1 MDPSFLVR
9 GLIIGFAIAAPVGP
23 IGVLCIQRTLGK
35 GRIYGLLSGLGAA
48 TADGTYGLIAGFGLT
63 FISSFLIG
71 QQLWIRLIGGV
82 FLLYLGL
89 RTILS
94 KPAQREREQATTIK
108 GENLLAAYV
117 STLFLTL
124 TNPLTILSFAAI
136 FAGIGAGG
144 ANRSYISAAVL
155 VLGVFLGSAL
165 WWVILSSG
173 VSILRTKLNTQALRW
188 VNRISGAIIITFG
201 VLALLSLRVAL

>member
-1 MDPSFLVR
+1 M
-9 GLIIGFAIAAPVGP
+9 IIGFAIAAPVGP

-94 KPAQREREQATTIK
+94 KPAQREQATTIK

>member
-89 RTILS
+89 RIILS

>member
-9 GLIIGFAIAAPVGP
+9 GLIIGFSIAAPVGP
-23 IGVLCIQRTLGK
+23 IGVLCIQRTLAR

-71 QQLWIRLIGGV
+71 QQLWIRLIGGT

-94 KPAQREREQATTIK
+94 KPAQPERAQGTTAK

-124 TNPLTILSFAAI
+124 TNPLTILSFVAI
-136 FAGIGAGG
+136 FAGIGVGG
-144 ANRSYISAAVL
+144 ANRSYTSAAVL

-173 VSILRTKLNTQALRW
+173 VSILRTKLNTQVGRW

-201 VLALLSLRVAL
+201 VLALLSLRVV

>member
-89 RTILS
+89 RIILS

-108 GENLLAAYV
+108 GKNLLAAYV

>member
-188 VNRISGAIIITFG
+188 VNRISGTIIITFG

>member
-1 MDPSFLVR
+1 M
-9 GLIIGFAIAAPVGP
+9 
-23 IGVLCIQRTLGK
+23 LCIQRTLGK

-94 KPAQREREQATTIK
+94 KPAQREQATTIK